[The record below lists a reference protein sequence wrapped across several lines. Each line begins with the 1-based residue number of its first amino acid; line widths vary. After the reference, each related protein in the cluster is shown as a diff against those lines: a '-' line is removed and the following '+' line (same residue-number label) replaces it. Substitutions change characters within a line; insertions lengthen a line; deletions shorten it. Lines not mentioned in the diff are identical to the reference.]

1 MDKASLVSLNPT
13 FPFCFY
19 GPKGSKNQDLKTS
32 YMHAY
37 QESYCNA
44 FQTTFNEL
52 GTCYT
57 INNLDQ
63 GFDEDKGGPGSGA
76 RPLLQVKGCGKSKGL
91 KLVLDS
97 QRLSSML
104 PKGTQSKGFKV
115 FVTLP
120 GVTTSKVPFLVNPSF
135 KGEHNFYIHGIH
147 VIKVINLLILLA
159 AMNLVKILNVI
170 YRLLKISK
178 TGTSRQYSV
187 K

>member
-1 MDKASLVSLNPT
+1 MVAYRITLIIFDLYTSLVIIVVLELDDKISLNPT

-19 GPKGSKNQDLKTS
+19 GPQESNTHDLKTS
-32 YMHAY
+32 YMNAY

-52 GTCYT
+52 GICYT

-63 GFDEDKGGPGSGA
+63 GFDDTKNGS
-76 RPLLQVKGCGKSKGL
+76 RPLLKVKGCGKSKGL

-104 PKGTQSKGFKV
+104 PKGTRSKGFKV

-135 KGEHNFYIHGIH
+135 KGEHNFFLHGIH
-147 VIKVINLLILLA
+147 VIKV
-159 AMNLVKILNVI
+159 
-170 YRLLKISK
+170 LK
-178 TGTSRQYSV
+178 
-187 K
+187 